1 MTTKASSLIL
11 FSLITIL
18 FACDPFDKH
27 IVPSDDIS
35 TRYENYENYDMID
48 ASSAFSVY
56 ITFSDD
62 EESIEIEA
70 NDNLHEYIEVKKIN
84 NTLHVGLKNNV
95 SIRRSATL
103 NAYITTKHIDA
114 FSGSGASRF
123 IIETPLETNEA
134 SVYLSGASIFT
145 GDLEVETL
153 TTDLSGA
160 SVMNVSGIAGI
171 LNIEASGASAFKDY
185 GFATDNLAAE
195 ISGASNLHLT
205 VNEKISIDAS
215 GASSLQY
222 KGAAVIQHQHLSG
235 ASSIKKVN

>member
-11 FSLITIL
+11 FVLVTFL
-18 FACDPFDKH
+18 FACDPFDNH
-27 IVPSDDIS
+27 VIPSDDVS
-35 TRYENYENYDMID
+35 SRNEHYEDYDMIE

-56 ITFSDD
+56 VTFSED

-70 NDNLHEYIEVKKIN
+70 NDNLHQYIEVKKIN

-103 NAYITTKHIDA
+103 NAYITTKHIHA

-123 IIETPLETNEA
+123 FIETPLATSDA
-134 SVYLSGASIFT
+134 SVYLSGASKFT
-145 GDLEVETL
+145 GTLEVETL
-153 TTDLSGA
+153 TADLSGA
-160 SVMNVSGIAGI
+160 SVMNVSGITSV
-171 LNIEASGASAFKDY
+171 LNIEASGASAFKDF
-185 GFATDNLAAE
+185 GFATDNLAAD

-205 VNEKISIDAS
+205 VNEKIDIDAS
-215 GASSLQY
+215 GASSLHY
-222 KGAAVIQHQHLSG
+222 KGAAFIQHQHLSG